1 MTRRWLRAVRARHV
15 ESRRTP
21 NWRTAFIRCV
31 HGNVSVELA
40 LLAPVLMFIFLG
52 VVEYGRA
59 YTEQLNLGRVARAQL
74 QYAVEN
80 LAATSVLDEIDGLSK
95 TLPGGDTVNFA
106 ASRSCTC
113 LGAASNCN
121 TFCNGTS
128 FPDMEVQVT
137 AARSLSPLIF
147 FPGHSGP
154 LQISA
159 VSSMRVR

>member
-1 MTRRWLRAVRARHV
+1 MTKHRLRVVPAPGIGDRAELGQVAEFVWCPR
-15 ESRRTP
+15 
-21 NWRTAFIRCV
+21 
-31 HGNVSVELA
+31 GNVSVELA
-40 LLAPVLMFIFLG
+40 LLAPVLMLIFLG

-59 YTEQLNLGRVARAQL
+59 YTEQLSLGRVARAQL

-80 LAATSVLDEIDGLSK
+80 LAATSVLNEIDGLSK
-95 TLPGGDTVNFA
+95 TLPGGDTITFA

-137 AARSLSPLIF
+137 ALRSLSPLIF
-147 FPGHSGP
+147 FPGNSGP
-154 LQISA
+154 LPISA
-159 VSSMRVR
+159 VASMRVR